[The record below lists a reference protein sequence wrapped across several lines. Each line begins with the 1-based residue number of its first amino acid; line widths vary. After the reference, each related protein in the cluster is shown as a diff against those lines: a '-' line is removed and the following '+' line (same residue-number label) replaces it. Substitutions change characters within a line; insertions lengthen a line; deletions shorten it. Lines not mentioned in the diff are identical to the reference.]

1 VISRGSNLPDEDH
14 VMRYVPWSRLRK
26 DEDENVIGILPQA
39 FALKEEE
46 QTLSLNWLEYFSGDR
61 DQRIRD
67 SVSMFRRGMRVG
79 AKSGYGVGNVGQ
91 IKEVCESYGAR
102 VRIVYEPE
110 ADNLSH
116 SEIRR
121 LPRDDLSLLDA
132 LAAQAFV
139 DLVRDAEV

>member
-1 VISRGSNLPDEDH
+1 MISKGSNLPDEDH

-26 DEDENVIGILPQA
+26 DEDENVFGILPQA
-39 FALKEEE
+39 LAPRENE
-46 QTLSLNWLEYFSGDR
+46 QPLSLNWLEYFSGDR

-67 SVSMFRRGMRVG
+67 SVSVFRRSMRVE

-91 IKEVCESYGAR
+91 IKEICDSYGAR
-102 VRIVYEPE
+102 VRIVYDPE
-110 ADNLSH
+110 ADNLAH

-121 LPRDDLSLLDA
+121 LPRDDLGLLDA